1 MNPFPNGS
9 NFKFAKGN
17 SSNTKRSSAAQM
29 LLALKF
35 LNTDVGKKLSEF
47 IFLWTERKWRLSH
60 LNSIKC

>member
-1 MNPFPNGS
+1 MNPFPNGN

-17 SSNTKRSSAAQM
+17 SGNIKCSSEAQM

-35 LNTDVGKKLSEF
+35 LNTEKNLSEF
-47 IFLWTERKWRLSH
+47 IFVWTERKWRLSH